1 MKTFTETPMTKN
13 RAIPAVRIAS
23 FEDRPWWTVF
33 LVLFVLWFS
42 LPLQTAFSFSRISSS
57 DGPDFLRAADR
68 ESPQDNPLVE
78 TEKSV
83 PPDICRH
90 PTVTLS
96 PGKLRAVLTCSHD
109 APLVKIFPGKTFF
122 AVLKVFPEMEAHRR
136 KAFLLERE
144 SAFPSVSLPV
154 SSPPPNFL
162 RG

>member
-42 LPLQTAFSFSRISSS
+42 LPLQTAFSFPQPSSLE
-57 DGPDFLRAADR
+57 GPDLLRAADR
-68 ESPQDNPLVE
+68 ESLRDNPLVE

-90 PTVTLS
+90 PTVALS

-122 AVLKVFPEMEAHRR
+122 AVLKVFPEMGSHRR
-136 KAFLLERE
+136 KAFRLGRE